1 MSSSTPEL
9 TIHKA
14 DTSTELQ
21 LPLMGNTISAGFPS
35 PADDFIDQ
43 PIDLNKE
50 LIKNPSSTFL
60 VRVKGLSMIEAGI
73 YPEDILTVDKSLDVR
88 SGDIVVSF
96 INNEFTLKRIL
107 IEKKQIWLLPENKDY
122 HPILVTEENEFL
134 VWGVVTYII
143 KKARR

>member
-1 MSSSTPEL
+1 MSSNTPEL

-43 PIDLNKE
+43 AIDLNKE
-50 LIKNPSSTFL
+50 LIKNPSATFL
-60 VRVKGLSMIEAGI
+60 GRVKGVSMIDAGI
-73 YPEDILTVDKSLDVR
+73 YPEDILIVDKSLDVR

-134 VWGVVTYII
+134 IWGIVTYII

>member
-1 MSSSTPEL
+1 MSSNTPEL

-21 LPLMGNTISAGFPS
+21 LPLMGNTVSAGFPS

-43 PIDLNKE
+43 AIDLNKE
-50 LIKNPSSTFL
+50 LIKNPSATFL
-60 VRVKGLSMIEAGI
+60 GRVKGVSMIDAGI
-73 YPEDILTVDKSLDVR
+73 YPEDILIVDKSLDVR

-96 INNEFTLKRIL
+96 INGEFTLKRISL
-107 IEKKQIWLLPENKDY
+107 DKNGIWLLPENKAY
-122 HPILVTEENEFL
+122 QPVLVTEENEFL
-134 VWGVVTYII
+134 IWGIVTYVI

>member
-1 MSSSTPEL
+1 MSSNTPEL

-43 PIDLNKE
+43 AIDLNKE
-50 LIKNPSSTFL
+50 LIKNPSATFL
-60 VRVKGLSMIEAGI
+60 GRVKGVSMIDAGI
-73 YPEDILTVDKSLDVR
+73 YPEDILIVDKSLDVR

-96 INNEFTLKRIL
+96 INGEFTLKRISL
-107 IEKKQIWLLPENKDY
+107 DKNGIWLLPENKAY
-122 HPILVTEENEFL
+122 QPVLVTEENEFL
-134 VWGVVTYII
+134 IWGIVTYVI